1 MRPTAVLQLV
11 RITRKHMQTVGVISG
26 SFDPITNGH
35 AWLVEEA
42 ALLVDELHI
51 VMAVNPDKKYSFPED
66 QRLDLVKTVI
76 ADLNLPV
83 PVTVHVLGQVLLVDF
98 AKSIGA
104 NRLIRGLR
112 NAEDLAYERRMA
124 QINRKLTPEIPTIYV
139 ASPAALSDLSS
150 SSVRGLLGF
159 EGWERIVSDHVHPAV
174 MAALVEKASK

>member
-1 MRPTAVLQLV
+1 MN
-11 RITRKHMQTVGVISG
+11 TVGLISG

-35 AWLVEEA
+35 AWLIEEA
-42 ALLVDELHI
+42 ALLVDELHV
-51 VMAVNPDKKYSFPED
+51 VMAVNPDKKYAFPEG
-66 QRLDLVKTVI
+66 QRVGLVQKVI
-76 ADLNLPV
+76 ADLQLPV

-98 AKSIGA
+98 AKRIGA

-150 SSVRGLLGF
+150 SSVRGLLAF
-159 EGWERIVSDHVHPAV
+159 EGWQRIVADHVHPAV
-174 MAALVEKASK
+174 LQALVEKATSK